1 MEPIETKA
9 LKPTSSCRL
18 QSRIAAQSAPLWL
31 INPTLPGR
39 AMAFAKVAFSPD
51 SGLMMPRQLGPTTR
65 IPRAFSIIW
74 RSSSTTLFSGL
85 FETSGD
91 DDRTLDPNLCALI
104 DNAGHGLRRRHN
116 DGQVY
121 WLGHIQHTLVGLDAE
136 YMRPPRIHR
145 KHRSSEG
152 SVD

>member
-1 MEPIETKA
+1 MQTPVEDCRTERSTLADKSDTARTCHGVREGRVQPGQRTHDAQAVGTHHTHPARLLHNLSFEFRA
-9 LKPTSSCRL
+9 L
-18 QSRIAAQSAPLWL
+18 
-31 INPTLPGR
+31 
-39 AMAFAKVAFSPD
+39 FA
-51 SGLMMPRQLGPTTR
+51 
-65 IPRAFSIIW
+65 
-74 RSSSTTLFSGL
+74 GL

-104 DNAGHGLRRRHN
+104 DNAGHRLRRRHN

-136 YMRPPRIHR
+136 YMRPPWINR